1 MSSTP
6 KGYRTFG
13 PFIDREEVKKKFEDL
28 CEIEKKTMEMKMK
41 ELVLIAIRA
50 RFPDFTHPDMLETI
64 EKSDVGAP
72 V

>member
-28 CEIEKKTMEMKMK
+28 CEIEKKTMETKMK
-41 ELVLIAIRA
+41 ELVLIAIRS
-50 RFPDFTHPDMLETI
+50 RFPDFVHPNSPKVI
-64 EKSDVGAP
+64 EKPDVG
-72 V
+72 VTV